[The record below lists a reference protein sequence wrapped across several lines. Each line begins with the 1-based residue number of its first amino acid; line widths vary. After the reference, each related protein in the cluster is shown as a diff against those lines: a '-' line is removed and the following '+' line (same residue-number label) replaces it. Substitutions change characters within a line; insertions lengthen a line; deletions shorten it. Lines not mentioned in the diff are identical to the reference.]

1 MPTRRHTTP
10 AVRRNFNDRIDLR
23 AVAAPEVDALRSQLR
38 DRGYLSHGIERWFA
52 LDPWSS
58 RAFWV
63 ELAVV
68 ALKAATLIASFAA
81 LPHVA
86 VMLLRN
92 GRLSAVETLLL
103 FAIYGAFWFAI
114 SFAFVVVVAL
124 LVKIRPELAV
134 DTPRALLAISIAASA
149 MLAIPIVVWWFRFD
163 ALPAP
168 LELAIGGALGALFF
182 IVAAIVVSAALLSF
196 SIYELQRIPA
206 LHQRSRTIPLAA
218 GAGALIALLF
228 VPARGTGEPATPPSQ
243 IITRPANIR
252 FALVAVDG
260 LTWDIA
266 QSRPALLAPFVAS
279 FPMASAPAPSAAE
292 RWASLGTGVPA
303 RFHGVRALA
312 GVRLAGGNRVL
323 QSISGAD
330 FLLRDAAPV
339 IGIARIQPLPPTVR
353 RRHFV
358 WESLAARGVPVVAVN
373 WWTSSSE
380 KSGAL
385 TSIGQETI
393 FGAAHGEPLRL
404 DATALR
410 RLQAAVG
417 ESNPRFV
424 TVYLP
429 ALDVIL
435 NRLDSDRST
444 QLAQSLRA
452 MDGISGTVQWLR
464 GRAYEVLLIGI
475 AGEGQSGQ
483 GVLASTIALDEPQ
496 SSWDVAPTVAE
507 LAGFPASEEM
517 PGRSAVKTSEPRI
530 VTYGE
535 RSRTESAPRL
545 NQEYYESLKSLGY
558 IR

>member
-1 MPTRRHTTP
+1 M
-10 AVRRNFNDRIDLR
+10 RRNFNDRIDLR

-38 DRGYLSHGIERWFA
+38 DRGYLSHGIERWFS

-58 RAFWV
+58 RTFWV

-92 GRLSAVETLLL
+92 GRLSTVETLLL
-103 FAIYGAFWFAI
+103 FALYAVFWFAA
-114 SFAFVVVVAL
+114 SFSFVVIVAL

-134 DTPRALLAISIAASA
+134 DTPRALLAISLASAA
-149 MLAIPIVVWWFRFD
+149 MLAVPIVIWWFRFD

-168 LELAIGGALGALFF
+168 LELAIGGGLGALFF
-182 IVAAIVVSAALLSF
+182 IVSAIVVSAALLSF

-206 LHQRSRTIPLAA
+206 IHQRSRTIPLAA
-218 GAGALIALLF
+218 GAAALIALLF
-228 VPARGTGEPATPPSQ
+228 VPGRGTSEPATAPPQ
-243 IITRPANIR
+243 IITRPAATR

-266 QSRPALLAPFVAS
+266 QSRPALLEPFVSS
-279 FPMASAPAPSAAE
+279 FPITSLPGPSAAE

-312 GVRLAGGNRVL
+312 GVRLAGGDRLL
-323 QSISGAD
+323 QSVSRAD
-330 FLLRDAAPV
+330 VLLRHAAPA
-339 IGIARIQPLPPTVR
+339 IGIASIQPLPPTVR

-393 FGAAHGEPLRL
+393 FGASQGEPLRL
-404 DATALR
+404 DGAAIR
-410 RLQAAVG
+410 RMQAAVG
-417 ESNPRFV
+417 ESSPRFA

-435 NRLDSDRST
+435 NRLESDRST
-444 QLAQSLRA
+444 QLSQSLRA
-452 MDGISGTVQWLR
+452 MDGVSETVQWLR
-464 GRAYEVLLIGI
+464 GQAYEVLLIGI
-475 AGEGQSGQ
+475 AGEGEGGQ
-483 GVLASTIALDEPQ
+483 GVLASTIALEKPD
-496 SSWDVAPTVAE
+496 SSWDVAPTIAE

-517 PGRSAVKTSEPRI
+517 PGRPAVKTSQPRI
-530 VTYGE
+530 ATYGE
-535 RSRTESAPRL
+535 RSRTEAAERL
-545 NQEYYESLKSLGY
+545 NQEYYESLRSLGY

>member
-1 MPTRRHTTP
+1 MP
-10 AVRRNFNDRIDLR
+10 RNFNDRIDLR

-58 RAFWV
+58 RAFWL

-68 ALKAATLIASFAA
+68 ALKAATLIGSFAA

-103 FAIYGAFWFAI
+103 FAIYGAFWFAT
-114 SFAFVVVVAL
+114 SFAFVVIVAL

-149 MLAIPIVVWWFRFD
+149 MLAVPIVIWWFRFD
-163 ALPAP
+163 SLPAP
-168 LELAIGGALGALFF
+168 LELAIGGVLGALFF

-206 LHQRSRTIPLAA
+206 IHQRSRTIPLAA
-218 GAGALIALLF
+218 GAAALIALLF
-228 VPARGTGEPATPPSQ
+228 VPARGTSEPATPPPQ
-243 IITRPANIR
+243 IITRPADTR

-266 QSRPALLAPFVAS
+266 QSRPALLAPFVS
-279 FPMASAPAPSAAE
+279 SYPITPVSGPSAAE

-312 GVRLAGGNRVL
+312 GVRLAGGDRVL
-323 QSISGAD
+323 QSISRAD
-330 FLLRDAAPV
+330 FLLRDAAPA

-393 FGAAHGEPLRL
+393 FGAAQGEPLRL
-404 DATALR
+404 DAAAFR
-410 RLQAAVG
+410 RLQAAVD
-417 ESNPRFV
+417 ESNPRFA

-435 NRLDSDRST
+435 NRLDGDRST

-452 MDGISGTVQWLR
+452 MDGVSETVQWLR

-483 GVLASTIALDEPQ
+483 GVLASTIALDRPQ
-496 SSWDVAPTVAE
+496 SSWDVAPTIAE

-517 PGRSAVKTSEPRI
+517 PGKPAVRTSQPRI

-535 RSRTESAPRL
+535 RSRAESATRL
-545 NQEYYESLKSLGY
+545 NREYYESLKSLGY